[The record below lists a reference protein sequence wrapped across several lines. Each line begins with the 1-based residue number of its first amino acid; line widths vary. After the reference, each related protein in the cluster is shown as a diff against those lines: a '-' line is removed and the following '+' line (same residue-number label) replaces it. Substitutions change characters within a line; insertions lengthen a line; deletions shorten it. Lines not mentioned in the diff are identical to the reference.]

1 MTRAPIILTGFSGS
15 GKSTV
20 ASALGTS
27 LKCSVVDLDDLIMS
41 ATGRSPKEIIEEDGE
56 DTFRETETR
65 YLEQVLNSGRA
76 QVIALGGGAWILER
90 NRKLIARHGGLS
102 VWLDAP
108 FELCWK
114 RIATMANTRPLAKN
128 RPRAK
133 ALFEQRRSDYALAQV
148 RAAITED
155 QPVDTIVDEIITTL
169 DLTLSD

>member
-1 MTRAPIILTGFSGS
+1 MSRAPIILTGFLGS

-20 ASALGTS
+20 AEALGRA
-27 LKCSVVDLDDLIMS
+27 LNRIVIDLDDVITS
-41 ATGRSPKEIIEEDGE
+41 NTGRTPGEIIEEDGE
-56 DTFRETETR
+56 KALRELETQF
-65 YLEQVLNSGRA
+65 LKQVLNGNTA
-76 QVIALGGGAWILER
+76 QVVALGGGAWIQEQ
-90 NRKLIARHGGLS
+90 NRDLITQCGGVS

-148 RAAITED
+148 RVAITED

-169 DLTLSD
+169 DLTLGD